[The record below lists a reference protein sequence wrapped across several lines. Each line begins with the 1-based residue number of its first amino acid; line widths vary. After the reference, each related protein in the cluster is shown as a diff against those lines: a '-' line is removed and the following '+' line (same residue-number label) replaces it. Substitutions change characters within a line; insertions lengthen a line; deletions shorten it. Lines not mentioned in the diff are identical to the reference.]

1 MKCFHLEAADVAN
14 SASKSELL
22 LFHGKVCSLL
32 VCQNFFLVQKN
43 MRYHIKRMGGG
54 GGNIDIFVKF
64 DIFVEFDIFVKF
76 DYFVKFDFLSKLTF
90 SSNFIFSSKPVDFLI
105 KNIQL
110 LN

>member
-43 MRYHIKRMGGG
+43 MRYHIQRMGGGGGG

-64 DIFVEFDIFVKF
+64 G
-76 DYFVKFDFLSKLTF
+76 YFVKFDFLFKLTF
-90 SSNFIFSSKPVDFLI
+90 SSNLIFSSKPVDFLI

>member
-32 VCQNFFLVQKN
+32 VCQNFFLVQKK
-43 MRYHIKRMGGG
+43 MRYHIQSMGGG
-54 GGNIDIFVKF
+54 GGGGENVDIFVKF
-64 DIFVEFDIFVKF
+64 DFFVKF

-90 SSNFIFSSKPVDFLI
+90 SSNYIFSSKPVDFLI